1 MVVAAAVATADGGR
15 AMAYEFLYNPVQ
27 TVALNAPI
35 LFGTSIPC
43 TNGNVYHEEQT
54 GNFILRGVRSNN
66 GGCNCNS
73 FAQYQVTFNGN
84 IAVPTGGT
92 VPAGGIA
99 VALAVNGE
107 PRLTSKAIY
116 VPAAAG
122 DNYGN
127 VTSTAIIKVPRG
139 CCFSLSVNAVPASL
153 DPAVTPAPQIA
164 VQNANLTIARI
175 A

>member
-1 MVVAAAVATADGGR
+1 
-15 AMAYEFLYNPVQ
+15 MACEFLYNEIQ

-35 LFGTSIPC
+35 LFNTSIPC
-43 TNGNVYHEEQT
+43 TKGNVYHEGGT
-54 GNFILRGVRSNN
+54 GNFILKGANSNN
-66 GGCNCNS
+66 PCNQ

-92 VPAGGIA
+92 VPDGGIA
-99 VALAVNGE
+99 IALAVNGE

-122 DNYGN
+122 DDYGN
-127 VTSTAIIKVPRG
+127 VTSTAIIKVPRC
-139 CCFSLSVNAVPASL
+139 CCFSLSVDAVPASL
-153 DPAVTPAPQIA
+153 DPTVTPAPQIA
-164 VQNANLTIARI
+164 VQNANLTITRI